1 MPVSYLECLL
11 ILWWRLEHMTILTET
26 FRVINE
32 FKISVYISN
41 RNIVPH
47 KSFRRQIQST
57 RLSSF
62 NEFQVTYVGKKWNLT
77 LNDFVGM
84 LVFNVGVVL
93 LIKNEK
99 SEYILQKKGYTFQK
113 SWQISILRVRIGSHQ
128 KDWKH
133 GICFMFYAISDILH
147 EFAIL
152 AFFCLI
158 YFMILLINDL
168 IALSFCN
175 CKI

>member
-1 MPVSYLECLL
+1 
-11 ILWWRLEHMTILTET
+11 MTILTET

-113 SWQISILRVRIGSHQ
+113 S
-128 KDWKH
+128 
-133 GICFMFYAISDILH
+133 
-147 EFAIL
+147 
-152 AFFCLI
+152 
-158 YFMILLINDL
+158 
-168 IALSFCN
+168 
-175 CKI
+175 